1 MFLPTPSLSQ
11 FFQSQEKIYN
21 ASLVAQVVKKLSA
34 MWETWV
40 PSLGQE
46 NPLEEGMSPHSSTL
60 FLENPM
66 DRGAW
71 WAKVHGVTKSWTRL
85 GD

>member
-71 WAKVHGVTKSWTRL
+71 WATVHGVTKSWTRL

>member
-46 NPLEEGMSPHSSTL
+46 NPLEEGMSPHSSIL

-71 WAKVHGVTKSWTRL
+71 WATVHGVTKSWTRL

>member
-11 FFQSQEKIYN
+11 FSQSQEKIYN
-21 ASLVAQVVKKLSA
+21 DSLVTQVVKKLSA

-40 PSLGQE
+40 PSLGRE
-46 NPLEEGMSPHSSTL
+46 NPLEEGMAPYSSTL

-71 WAKVHGVTKSWTRL
+71 WTTVHGVTKSWTRL
-85 GD
+85 GN

>member
-21 ASLVAQVVKKLSA
+21 DALVTQVVKKLSA

-46 NPLEEGMSPHSSTL
+46 NPLEEGMAPHSSTL
-60 FLENPM
+60 
-66 DRGAW
+66 AW
-71 WAKVHGVTKSWTRL
+71 KIPWAVEPSRL
-85 GD
+85 HSMGSRRVRHE

>member
-21 ASLVAQVVKKLSA
+21 DALVTQVVKKLSA

-46 NPLEEGMSPHSSTL
+46 NPLEEGMAPHSSTL

-71 WAKVHGVTKSWTRL
+71 WATVHGVTKSWTRL

>member
-1 MFLPTPSLSQ
+1 MFLPTPSLSR

-71 WAKVHGVTKSWTRL
+71 WLQSMGSHSG
-85 GD
+85 GHD